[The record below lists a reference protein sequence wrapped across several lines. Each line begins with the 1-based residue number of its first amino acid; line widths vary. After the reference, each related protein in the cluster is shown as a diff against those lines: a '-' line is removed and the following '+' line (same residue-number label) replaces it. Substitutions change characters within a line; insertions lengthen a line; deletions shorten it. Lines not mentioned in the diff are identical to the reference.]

1 MNPPTYDSNLPC
13 FADAALAYLSKSKR
27 RDASVT
33 QVLYRN
39 ILVLKHVADDE
50 DEAADLPPL
59 TVTRL

>member
-1 MNPPTYDSNLPC
+1 MNTYDSNLPC
-13 FADAALAYLSKSKR
+13 SADAAIAYLAKSKR
-27 RDASVT
+27 HDASVT

-39 ILVLKHVADDE
+39 IIVLEHIAEDSD